1 MPTATATPGPGTPPI
16 SLRHGH
22 VTTSPAPAIASLAF
36 SLVACTRA
44 SAPSPVDIT
53 AVNYAYRAPVS
64 VTPGPTRFRFVN
76 AGTVPH
82 EVQIFRFRVGISP
95 DSARALLALEHFPD
109 SLADSGGAVLIA
121 APGTTAPEQVYA
133 DLEQGQVY
141 ALVCQFRDSAKA
153 QRHDRLGM
161 FTTLRVVRRP

>member
-1 MPTATATPGPGTPPI
+1 VPDRHLTTPPA
-16 SLRHGH
+16 L
-22 VTTSPAPAIASLAF
+22 AIASLAF
-36 SLVACTRA
+36 LLTACTQA
-44 SAPSPVDIT
+44 SVPLPVDIT

-64 VTPGPTRFRFVN
+64 VPPGPTRFRFVN

-121 APGTTAPEQVYA
+121 APGTAAPEQVYA

-161 FTTLRVVRRP
+161 FAALRVASAP

>member
-1 MPTATATPGPGTPPI
+1 M
-16 SLRHGH
+16 
-22 VTTSPAPAIASLAF
+22 TTWPAPAIPALAF
-36 SLVACTRA
+36 FLVACTGA
-44 SAPSPVDIT
+44 SVTPPVDIT

-64 VTPGPTRFRFVN
+64 VPPGPTRFRFVN

-82 EVQIFRFRVGISP
+82 EVQIFRFKPGISP

-133 DLEQGQVY
+133 DLEQGEVY

-161 FTTLRVVRRP
+161 FATLRVARTP